1 MWVRYRDGAGLPIT
15 IISIIIIL
23 FVQGY
28 VRTSVFSIFVVLIL
42 GVFIYVWIRESFL
55 TPQEKQEKEELR
67 RRLEREYE
75 QRQEEKE
82 EKYNLHEQWASPVR
96 KKLENDP
103 LWREAV
109 YRTHTHCTH
118 QKLTEDQVQDRVREL
133 LPQLVVDAPE
143 HWPHERI
150 IIAPQIFYHGLDS
163 IHPWYWREHFAGLE
177 LWGYAGKMSLADIF
191 GDNGEE
197 SDSDEFDT
205 FYNWDCDMPTHPYS
219 LDLAM
224 EQLIAHRFGQHQN
237 SMGFNSEPYMHLYP
251 YFGDHNVRA
260 NMDSP
265 TVIHEKE
272 TLDRLSSEFPAPT
285 PRHHHERRRTIP
297 RDVQDRVWR
306 RDSGKCAQC
315 GSNKNLEF
323 DHIIPFSKGGANT
336 YRNLQLLCQKCN
348 RSKSDKIGG

>member
-1 MWVRYRDGAGLPIT
+1 MWVRYRDGVGLPIT
-15 IISIIIIL
+15 IISIIVIL
-23 FVQGY
+23 FDQGY
-28 VRTSVFSIFVVLIL
+28 VRTSLFVAPIVGLY
-42 GVFIYVWIRESFL
+42 IYAWIRSEDFFL
-55 TPQEKQEKEELR
+55 TSQEKQEQEEFR
-67 RRLEREYE
+67 RRMDIEYE
-75 QRQEEKE
+75 RFQKEKE
-82 EKYNLHEQWASPVR
+82 EEYNLHEQWASPVR

-118 QKLTEDQVQDRVREL
+118 QKLTEDQIYKRVREL

-143 HWPHERI
+143 HWPQERI
-150 IIAPQIFYHGLDS
+150 VIPPQIFYHGLDS
-163 IHPWYWREHFAGLE
+163 IEPYYWREHYAGLE
-177 LWGYAGKMSLADIF
+177 LWGYAGGENFGVFAT
-191 GDNGEE
+191 GDN
-197 SDSDEFDT
+197 
-205 FYNWDCDMPTHPYS
+205 WDWDMPTHPYS
-219 LDLAM
+219 LELAM
-224 EQLIAHRFGQHQN
+224 EQYRTHRIGPQQN
-237 SMGFNSEPYMHLYP
+237 SMEFRSQPYMHLYP
-251 YFGDHNVRA
+251 YFGDHNARA
-260 NMDSP
+260 IMDSP
-265 TVIHEKE
+265 TTIHEKE

-297 RDVQDRVWR
+297 RNVQDRVWR